1 MISLVMATYN
11 GLKYIS
17 EQLDSIR
24 TQTLLPDE
32 VLIYDDRSTDGT
44 YEYVQKYIDRYNLHT
59 WKAHRNK
66 ENKGYSLNFSDAI
79 DAAKGELIFLCD
91 QDDIWHSDKIEKMS
105 KIMEENSQ
113 IELLASNV
121 HPFYMGKNPQK
132 VYYKKFKDELIKI
145 NRRGSWIKPL
155 RPGCTMC
162 FRKKLMKH
170 YHEIWFEEYPHD
182 CLLWGLSVLQNGAY
196 LYNHDTIEFRRHD
209 TNASSRGG
217 QSIDYRICGI
227 NNEIQIITKVESTL
241 GRENKELYDFLLK
254 QENVYRQ
261 RKEILMKSSLLKA
274 IFMLRYLRYYGQTR
288 FWMTDIFYILK
299 DKKDKSNG

>member
-1 MISLVMATYN
+1 MISLVMTTYN

-44 YEYVQKYIDRYNLHT
+44 YEYVQEYIDRYNLHT
-59 WKAHRNK
+59 WKVYRNK
-66 ENKGYSLNFSDAI
+66 ENKGYSLNFSNAI

-121 HPFYMGKNPQK
+121 HPFYMGEHPQRVHYQK
-132 VYYKKFKDELIKI
+132 YKGDLIRI
-145 NRRGSWIKPL
+145 RRLGEWIKPA

-162 FRKKLMKH
+162 FRRTLMKN
-170 YHEIWFEEYPHD
+170 YQSLWFREYPHD
-182 CLLWGLSVLQNGAY
+182 CLLWGLAVLQGKAY
-196 LYNHDTIEFRRHD
+196 IYNRETIEFRRHD
-209 TNASSRGG
+209 SNSIFGVILFNYILAFVFSIKYYDLKYCSDITYKKAFSLTLYASFIYTVFF
-217 QSIDYRICGI
+217 QFFTDYFFARLSVGLFIEVIFLRIC
-227 NNEIQIITKVESTL
+227 
-241 GRENKELYDFLLK
+241 LYH
-254 QENVYRQ
+254 V
-261 RKEILMKSSLLKA
+261 
-274 IFMLRYLRYYGQTR
+274 
-288 FWMTDIFYILK
+288 
-299 DKKDKSNG
+299 